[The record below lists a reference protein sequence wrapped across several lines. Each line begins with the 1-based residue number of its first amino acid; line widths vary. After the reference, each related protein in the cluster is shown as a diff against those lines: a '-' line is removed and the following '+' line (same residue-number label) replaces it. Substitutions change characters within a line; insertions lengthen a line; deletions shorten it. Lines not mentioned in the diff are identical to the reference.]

1 MLDSLPPIRVVDGL
15 AACGLVY
22 VISKLLAK
30 RPVAPLP
37 PGPKRLPLLGNL
49 LDMPTQQEW
58 LTFAEWGKKYGDIAS
73 ISLFGQ
79 EFFIVS
85 SAQVAIEMLEKKS
98 AIYSDRPVME
108 MGGELVGWKHTLVLL
123 PYGDRF
129 RSYRKMFHQVIG
141 TNAAMANFHPV
152 EEAETHRFLKLLLE
166 RPKEFANHIRVMA
179 GGIIL
184 RISHGYTIQEKN
196 DPFVTLADEATEQFS
211 MSTAPGGFLVNLV
224 PPLKHIPGWFPGAG
238 FQKIAKEWRVTLHN
252 MVEGPHR
259 FVKDQMAAGTA
270 EPSFTSNLLESKD
283 LTAEEEFNIKWSAAS
298 LYSGGSDTTVS
309 TLHAFFLAMSL
320 FPEVQKKAQAEL
332 DSVIGNGRLPSM
344 DDRSQ
349 LPYCNAVASEALRWH
364 CVTPTAVPHRVMED
378 NIFNGYFIPKGSLI
392 MPNIWFMLHDP
403 RVYPNPSEFIPER
416 FLGPNPQ
423 PDPRQ
428 ACFGFGRRI
437 CPGRVLADTSVFLGV
452 ASILAVF
459 DISKA
464 KDDNGNIIEPP
475 LGQTNGTISHPNP
488 FPCEIK
494 PRSQAAVELISAPA
508 RQL

>member
-58 LTFAEWGKKYGDIAS
+58 LTFAEWGKKYGAYSTIGRVRRNINAEGYALVGDIAS

-166 RPKEFANHIRVMA
+166 RPKEFANHIRV
-179 GGIIL
+179 
-184 RISHGYTIQEKN
+184 
-196 DPFVTLADEATEQFS
+196 
-211 MSTAPGGFLVNLV
+211 
-224 PPLKHIPGWFPGAG
+224 
-238 FQKIAKEWRVTLHN
+238 
-252 MVEGPHR
+252 
-259 FVKDQMAAGTA
+259 
-270 EPSFTSNLLESKD
+270 
-283 LTAEEEFNIKWSAAS
+283 
-298 LYSGGSDTTVS
+298 
-309 TLHAFFLAMSL
+309 
-320 FPEVQKKAQAEL
+320 
-332 DSVIGNGRLPSM
+332 
-344 DDRSQ
+344 
-349 LPYCNAVASEALRWH
+349 
-364 CVTPTAVPHRVMED
+364 
-378 NIFNGYFIPKGSLI
+378 
-392 MPNIWFMLHDP
+392 
-403 RVYPNPSEFIPER
+403 
-416 FLGPNPQ
+416 
-423 PDPRQ
+423 
-428 ACFGFGRRI
+428 
-437 CPGRVLADTSVFLGV
+437 
-452 ASILAVF
+452 
-459 DISKA
+459 
-464 KDDNGNIIEPP
+464 
-475 LGQTNGTISHPNP
+475 
-488 FPCEIK
+488 
-494 PRSQAAVELISAPA
+494 
-508 RQL
+508 